1 MPPAWVPSARRV
13 FGAESLSHASL
24 EYSDTNEDVEVSLQ
38 TLDVQPGQVVVG
50 VTASGDTLLLA
61 LRNNPAF
68 VAGYDLNPAQN
79 ALAELKRVAMGSLT
93 YDEYLAL
100 LGYRVSASRTALL
113 RRILPALPDDVRAFW
128 LREDMTRAVE
138 QGLWRQGSAT
148 RKDLDRWEKEL
159 RRLAD
164 HLEDGEMSIV
174 LGLSGSREDRAR
186 IQARVA
192 RSLPQYAEPAFRNN
206 NHFKFD
212 PFQYP
217 DGMVH
222 YAASAKYAAPFL
234 PDDSISPALSREDFE
249 RIRPNL
255 HRACFQTSS
264 MGDALALMP
273 EEAFHR
279 LYLSNITEYLTV
291 SDERA
296 LVELMLEKACP
307 DGVVVLLFLAL
318 SPAQQ
323 RDLLDHSTWSE
334 RGLARLI
341 RLSSLQQ
348 RDLTTPA
355 RALASKV
362 TGALDHFARG
372 GAEDAAGR
380 VRRAWETLDR
390 ERLVALAQTRGASVV
405 ERVRGADYA
414 EAGRSS
420 LRFAQ
425 RVYGQALDRWKETEQ
440 LSQHDF
446 VLLENTAR
454 TAAFH
459 SDIYANLRATNASRS
474 FYGFDYAI
482 LRKVGRTGPVYDLPR
497 TH

>member
-217 DGMVH
+217 DGMVNH
-222 YAASAKYAAPFL
+222 AASAKYAAPFL
-234 PDDSISPALSREDFE
+234 PEDRVSPALSREDFE

-474 FYGFDYAI
+474 FYGFDY
-482 LRKVGRTGPVYDLPR
+482 
-497 TH
+497 

>member
-1 MPPAWVPSARRV
+1 MPPAWIPSARRV
-13 FGAESLSHASL
+13 FGADSLGHAAL

-38 TLDVQPGQVVVG
+38 TLEVQPGHVVVG
-50 VTASGDTLLLA
+50 VTGSGDMLLLA

-79 ALAELKRVAMGSLT
+79 ALAELKRTAMASLT
-93 YDEYLAL
+93 YDEYLVF
-100 LGYRVSASRTALL
+100 LGYRTSSSRTALL
-113 RRILPALPDDVRAFW
+113 HRVLPALPEDVRAFW
-128 LREDMTRAVE
+128 RRQDMTQAIE
-138 QGLWRQGSAT
+138 EGLWRQGSAT

-159 RRLAD
+159 RRLAG
-164 HLEDGEMSIV
+164 HLEDGEMPIV

-186 IQARVA
+186 IQARLA

-217 DGMVH
+217 DGMANH
-222 YAASAKYAAPFL
+222 AASAKYAAPFL
-234 PDDSISPALSREDFE
+234 PEDHVSPALSREDYE

-273 EEAFHR
+273 ERAFHR

-291 SDERA
+291 SDEHA
-296 LVELMLEKACP
+296 LVEAMLEKACA
-307 DGVVVLLFLAL
+307 DAIVVLLFLAL

-348 RDLTTPA
+348 RDMTTPA
-355 RALASKV
+355 RALASTF
-362 TGALDHFARG
+362 TGALDRFARG
-372 GAEDAAGR
+372 GAEDAA
-380 VRRAWETLDR
+380 RRARRTWVSLDR
-390 ERLVALAQTRGASVV
+390 ERLAKLAQARVARAV

-414 EAGRSS
+414 EAGRTS
-420 LRFAQ
+420 LRFVQ
-425 RVYGQALDRWKETEQ
+425 RVYDQARDRWKETDQ

-446 VLLENTAR
+446 VLLENAAR

-482 LRKVGRTGPVYDLPR
+482 LRRVGRRGPVYDLPR
-497 TH
+497 TD

>member
-1 MPPAWVPSARRV
+1 MPPAWIPSAQRV
-13 FGAESLSHASL
+13 FGAESLGQASL
-24 EYSDTNEDVEVSLQ
+24 EYSDTNEDIEVSLQ

-50 VTASGDTLLLA
+50 VTASGDLLLLA
-61 LRNNPAF
+61 LRHNPAF

-79 ALAELKRVAMGSLT
+79 ALAELKRVAMACLT
-93 YDEYLAL
+93 YDEYLAF
-100 LGYRVSASRTALL
+100 LGYRASTGRAELL
-113 RRILPALPDDVRAFW
+113 RRVLPALQEDVRAFW
-128 LREDMTRAVE
+128 LRDDMTRAVE
-138 QGLWRQGSAT
+138 DGLWRQGSAT
-148 RKDLDRWEKEL
+148 RKDLDRWAKEL
-159 RRLAD
+159 RGLSE
-164 HLEDGEMSIV
+164 HLEEGEMSVV

-192 RSLPQYAEPAFRNN
+192 RSLPQYAELAFRNN

-217 DGMVH
+217 DGIVNH
-222 YAASAKYAAPFL
+222 AASAKYAAPFL
-234 PDDSISPALSREDFE
+234 PEDHVSPALSREDFE

-264 MGDALALMP
+264 MRDALAIMP
-273 EEAFHR
+273 EQAFHR

-291 SDERA
+291 SDEHA

-307 DGVVVLLFLAL
+307 DAVVVLLFLAL

-348 RDLTTPA
+348 RDLAVPA
-355 RALASKV
+355 RALASRV
-362 TGALDHFARG
+362 AGAVDRFARG
-372 GAEDAAGR
+372 GAEDAAERARR
-380 VRRAWETLDR
+380 VWETLDR
-390 ERLVALAQTRGASVV
+390 ERMVKLAQTRGARAV
-405 ERVRGADYA
+405 ERVRRADYA

-420 LRFAQ
+420 LRFAK
-425 RVYGQALDRWKETEQ
+425 RVYGQARDRWKETEQ

-446 VLLENTAR
+446 VLLENAAR

-482 LRKVGRTGPVYDLPR
+482 LRKVGRTGPVYDVPR
-497 TH
+497 TD